1 MKGNFIENNLIK
13 NQKSNL
19 IDNHRLIVE
28 NKNESSF
35 EISDIILIE
44 LKSMISSFNEIISEF
59 YQIEEKSKID
69 KVYLIRPM
77 LQAKY

>member
-19 IDNHRLIVE
+19 IDNPRLIVE